1 MVVASWRG
9 VGEEGEAPSAGSVP
23 PLRFRSVAGS
33 VNRDADRRG
42 GLLHGEH
49 AWMQS
54 LSFLDTPPTLLSLS
68 LSLMSF
74 FSPLSTFLC
83 SIYLSSQLL
92 RHISPLFFLSVFLIS
107 FSFKERGNLEVV
119 GH

>member
-68 LSLMSF
+68 LSCPF
-74 FSPLSTFLC
+74 FSPLSPYL

-92 RHISPLFFLSVFLIS
+92 RHISPLFFLSVFFNFLQ
-107 FSFKERGNLEVV
+107 F
-119 GH
+119 

>member
-74 FSPLSTFLC
+74 FFPTL
-83 SIYLSSQLL
+83 YLSMFYLSLFSAFEA
-92 RHISPLFFLSVFLIS
+92 HISSL
-107 FSFKERGNLEVV
+107 FSFRFFNFLQF
-119 GH
+119 